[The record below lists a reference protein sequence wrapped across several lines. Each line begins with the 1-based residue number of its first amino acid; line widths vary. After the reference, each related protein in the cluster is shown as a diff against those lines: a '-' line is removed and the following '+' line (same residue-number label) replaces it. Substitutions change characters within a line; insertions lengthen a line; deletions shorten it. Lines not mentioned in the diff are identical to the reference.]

1 MKTIWENICKVVLE
15 NKWKVV
21 FGIGIF
27 LIFLISHIQIKQELK
42 GKGNQLTT
50 LQQELKGNGNQLT
63 KLQMEVDQMVILSGS
78 YEYNEKT
85 KAHMAKT
92 KFSLNFTDGFNA
104 CKKAGGYMFEY
115 PEGFGSGYNSILAN
129 IMDKYGTYGGFY
141 VGLKKSDNNVWKW
154 INGKRILEHEK
165 NIWTV
170 GQPTNG
176 KSENCARVK
185 KSQNSNIYGLYD
197 ANCSIKSSI
206 ICIKRPN

>member
-1 MKTIWENICKVVLE
+1 MILE

-27 LIFLISHIQIKQELK
+27 LIFLISHIQIK
-42 GKGNQLTT
+42 
-50 LQQELKGNGNQLT
+50 QELKGNGNQLT

-129 IMDKYGTYGGFY
+129 IMDKYGTYGGFF

-154 INGKRILEHEK
+154 INGKRILEHKK
-165 NIWTV
+165 NIWNV

-185 KSQNSNIYGLYD
+185 KSQNSNVYGLYD
-197 ANCSIKSSI
+197 VDCSIKSSI

>member
-1 MKTIWENICKVVLE
+1 
-15 NKWKVV
+15 
-21 FGIGIF
+21 
-27 LIFLISHIQIKQELK
+27 
-42 GKGNQLTT
+42 
-50 LQQELKGNGNQLT
+50 
-63 KLQMEVDQMVILSGS
+63 
-78 YEYNEKT
+78 
-85 KAHMAKT
+85 
-92 KFSLNFTDGFNA
+92 
-104 CKKAGGYMFEY
+104 MF
-115 PEGFGSGYNSILAN
+115 PTILAN

-176 KSENCARVK
+176 KSEKCARVK
-185 KSQNSNIYGLYD
+185 KSQNSNVYGLYD

>member
-1 MKTIWENICKVVLE
+1 MTTVKTIWENICKVVLE

-27 LIFLISHIQIKQELK
+27 LIFLISHIQIK
-42 GKGNQLTT
+42 
-50 LQQELKGNGNQLT
+50 QELKGNGNQLT

-115 PEGFGSGYNSILAN
+115 PEGFGSGYNTILAN

-141 VGLKKSDNNVWKW
+141 VGLKKSANNVWFW
-154 INGKRILEHEK
+154 INGKRILEHKK
-165 NIWTV
+165 NIWNV

-185 KSQNSNIYGLYD
+185 KSQNSNVYGLYD